1 MGLLQDLLKEVPLS
15 SVLRER
21 VALAEE
27 KYERASREAE
37 TYKQRIAALERENE
51 TVRVQISF
59 KPVVNALSS
68 DTARVLVHL
77 FRAKDM
83 YARDVGAMAEK
94 LRFERNILQHH
105 LDRLQVTGLAET
117 TGGNY
122 LHGHVYW
129 ALAPEGRRYVV
140 ESKLI

>member
-27 KYERASREAE
+27 KYEHASREVK
-37 TYKQRIAALERENE
+37 TYKQRIAALERKNE
-51 TVRVQISF
+51 TLRVQISSN
-59 KPVVNALSS
+59 PTANALSS

-83 YARDVGAMAEK
+83 YARDVG
-94 LRFERNILQHH
+94 RWPQN
-105 LDRLQVTGLAET
+105 
-117 TGGNY
+117 
-122 LHGHVYW
+122 
-129 ALAPEGRRYVV
+129 
-140 ESKLI
+140 

>member
-1 MGLLQDLLKEVPLS
+1 MSLLQDLFKEVPLS

-37 TYKQRIAALERENE
+37 TYKQRIAALERQNE
-51 TVRVQISF
+51 TLRVQISS
-59 KPVVNALSS
+59 KPVVNGLSS

-77 FRAKDM
+77 FRARDM

-94 LRFERNILQHH
+94 LRFERVVLQHH
-105 LDRLQVTGLAET
+105 LDGLQETGLAET
-117 TGGNY
+117 TGVNC

-129 ALAPEGRRYVV
+129 APTPEGRRYVV